1 MMSLAMNAPA
11 LAGAKVDRQAY
22 PYRMKDLCERTG
34 LLRQVIHFYIQ
45 QGLVP
50 EGYKTGR
57 NMAYYGDEHVER
69 ILLVRRLQHERFLPL
84 RAIKALLNEQHEAFS
99 PAQRQFVNE
108 VKLRL
113 SQSLGVRAGRPSSV
127 RVDELVQRLGVR
139 NQDVDDLIDVGL
151 VGSTEEQGPDGRTYR
166 VIAQDDVWIVETF
179 AEFRVIGFTEAIG
192 FGPRDVAIYAEAMSD
207 LLVKE
212 TKLLAERLSRLPAD
226 VAAQMVERAAPLIHS
241 FLARYHDALMKNYLA
256 TL

>member
-1 MMSLAMNAPA
+1 MMVQDQVESASTHAT
-11 LAGAKVDRQAY
+11 VDRGAF

-50 EGYKTGR
+50 EGHKTGR
-57 NMAYYGDEHVER
+57 NMAYYGDEHLER

-108 VKLRL
+108 VKLCL
-113 SQSLGVRAGRPSSV
+113 SQSLGVRPMRPSTV
-127 RVDELVQRLGVR
+127 RVDELVQSLGVR
-139 NQDVDDLIDVGL
+139 ERDVDDLIDVGL
-151 VGSTEEQGPDGRTYR
+151 VGATEEQGPEGRMCR
-166 VIAQDDVWIVETF
+166 VIARDDAWIVETF
-179 AEFRVIGFTEAIG
+179 AEFRALGFTEEIG

-207 LLVKE
+207 LLAKE

-226 VAAQMVERAAPLIHS
+226 VAARMVERAAPLIHS
-241 FLARYHDALMKNYLA
+241 FLARYHDALMRNYLA

>member
-1 MMSLAMNAPA
+1 MMPVGHLEPMPA
-11 LAGAKVDRQAY
+11 NGKVDRSAF

-57 NMAYYGDEHVER
+57 NMAYYGDQHLER

-84 RAIKALLNEQHEAFS
+84 RAIKAMLDEEHDGFS

-108 VKLRL
+108 VKSRL
-113 SQSLGVRAGRPSSV
+113 SQTMGVRTARPAAV
-127 RVDELVQRLGVR
+127 HVDEIVERLGVR
-139 NQDVDDLIDVGL
+139 QRDVDDLIEMGL
-151 VGSTEEQGPDGRTYR
+151 VGATEERGPDNRVRR
-166 VIAQDDVWIVETF
+166 VIARDDVWILETF
-179 AEFRVIGFTEAIG
+179 AELRAIG
-192 FGPRDVAIYAEAMSD
+192 FNEKIGFGAHDIGMYAEAMSN
-207 LLVKE
+207 LLVQE
-212 TKLLAERLSRLPAD
+212 TKLLAERLSQLPAD
-226 VAAQMVERAAPLIHS
+226 VAAKMVERAAPIIHS
-241 FLARYHDALMKNYLA
+241 FLARYHDALMKNHLA

>member
-1 MMSLAMNAPA
+1 MSMGHVEMA
-11 LAGAKVDRQAY
+11 LGSAKVDRRAF

-84 RAIKALLNEQHEAFS
+84 RAIKALLNEQDEAFS

-113 SQSLGVRAGRPSSV
+113 SQSLGARAARPSTV
-127 RVDELVQRLGVR
+127 RVDELVEKLGIEWK
-139 NQDVDDLIDVGL
+139 DVDELIDLGL
-151 VGSTEEQGPDGRTYR
+151 VGSTEEPLVDGRAVR
-166 VIAQDDVWIVETF
+166 VIARDDVWILETF
-179 AEFRVIGFTEAIG
+179 AQFRALGFTEEVG
-192 FGPRDVAIYAEAMSD
+192 FGARDVAIYAEAMSD

-212 TKLLAERLSRLPAD
+212 TKLLAERLSKLPPD
-226 VAAQMVERAAPLIHS
+226 VAAQMVERAAPIIHS
-241 FLARYHDALMKNYLA
+241 FLARYHDALMKNYLG

>member
-1 MMSLAMNAPA
+1 MMSVGHVEAISPA
-11 LAGAKVDRQAY
+11 TKVDRVAY

-50 EGYKTGR
+50 EGHKTGR

-84 RAIKALLNEQHEAFS
+84 RAIKALLNEQDEAFS

-108 VKLRL
+108 VKTRL
-113 SQSLGVRAGRPSSV
+113 SQSFGSRPAAPATV
-127 RVDELVQRLGVR
+127 RVDELVERQGLRAR
-139 NQDVDDLIDVGL
+139 DIEDLIEAGVVGA
-151 VGSTEEQGPDGRTYR
+151 TEERGADGRTYR
-166 VIAQDDVWIVETF
+166 VIARDDVWIIETF
-179 AEFRVIGFTEAIG
+179 AEFRVIGFTEEIG
-192 FGPRDVAIYAEAMSD
+192 FGAPDVAIYAEAMSD
-207 LLVKE
+207 LLAKE
-212 TKLLAERLSRLPAD
+212 TKLLAERLSKLPAD
-226 VAAQMVERAAPLIHS
+226 VAAKMVERAAPLIHS
-241 FLARYHDALMKNYLA
+241 FLGRYHDALMRNYLA